1 MNNNEKLEKI
11 LLRYRISEN
20 HNDDF
25 FNEEMNS
32 TNRLFG
38 LKDLLEFY
46 QANKE
51 WKAIEIGS
59 YAGASAELISNYVGE
74 ITCCDIWEQY
84 ITSPSRASRV
94 YKEFLL
100 TKERNK
106 NIIEIKK
113 ESSKLANEYSDDFFD
128 MVYIDADHSYRSVKT
143 DISSWFKKV
152 KQGGIICGHDYC
164 MDGVKKS
171 VDEFFKKEEIKY
183 FRDSS
188 WSYKKDKV

>member
-20 HNDDF
+20 HKDDY

-38 LKDLLEFY
+38 LNDLLKFY

-74 ITCCDIWEQY
+74 ITCCDIWEQ
-84 ITSPSRASRV
+84 
-94 YKEFLL
+94 
-100 TKERNK
+100 
-106 NIIEIKK
+106 
-113 ESSKLANEYSDDFFD
+113 SKLW
-128 MVYIDADHSYRSVKT
+128 I
-143 DISSWFKKV
+143 
-152 KQGGIICGHDYC
+152 
-164 MDGVKKS
+164 
-171 VDEFFKKEEIKY
+171 
-183 FRDSS
+183 
-188 WSYKKDKV
+188 